1 MDNSAIFN
9 RRSIRL
15 MEFFIQI
22 VDALGVIIDRRLKER
37 PKKKVDK

>member
-1 MDNSAIFN
+1 
-9 RRSIRL
+9 